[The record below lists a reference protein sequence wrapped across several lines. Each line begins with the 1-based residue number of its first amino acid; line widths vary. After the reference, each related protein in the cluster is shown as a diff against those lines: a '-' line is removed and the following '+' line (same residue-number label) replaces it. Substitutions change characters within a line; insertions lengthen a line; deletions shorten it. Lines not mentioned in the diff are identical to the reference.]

1 MAAQMLQSKGF
12 DEIYNLSGGIKA
24 WQNQVAVGPEDQGLQ
39 LFEGL
44 MSLPESLIVAYSLE
58 QGLED
63 FYRSQLPQITDADAR
78 AIFQQLAEIEII
90 HQESILKQYN
100 QATGQQLSRGA
111 FEKRDL
117 ETAIEGG
124 LTTEE
129 YLERFQ
135 PDLNAIQDVIS
146 LAMSIEAQA
155 LDLYMRA
162 AANAQD
168 TALRDALKQIGREER
183 GHLNE
188 LGHLMDRIKA

>member
-1 MAAQMLQSKGF
+1 MLQGKGF
-12 DEIYNLSGGIKA
+12 NEIYNLSGGIKA
-24 WQNQVAVGPEDQGLQ
+24 WQDKVAVGPEDQGLQ

-63 FYRSQLPQITDADAR
+63 FYRSQLPQIENADAR
-78 AIFQQLAEIEII
+78 AIFQQLAEIEIV

-100 QATGQQLSRGA
+100 QATGQQLSREA

-135 PDLNAIQDVIS
+135 PDLNAIHDVIS

-188 LGHLMDRIKA
+188 LGNLMDRIKA